1 MRATAVRP
9 DGLVYEPD
17 LLDASEEAR
26 RLDVLRRLEL
36 RPVEMRGQASR
47 RTVRMFGFDYD
58 FSSFGLTP
66 TDPLPASL
74 AVLRGRVAELAGA
87 QSDELAQVLV
97 TRYPA
102 GAAIGW
108 HRDAPPFGVVAGVS
122 LAAPCRM
129 RFQRGAGDER
139 RVFELELAPRSAYVL
154 AGQARSAWQHSIP
167 PVREERWSVT
177 FRTLRN
183 PERWRA

>member
-26 RLDVLRRLEL
+26 LLDVLRRLEL

-74 AVLRGRVAELAGA
+74 AVLRGRV
-87 QSDELAQVLV
+87 
-97 TRYPA
+97 
-102 GAAIGW
+102 
-108 HRDAPPFGVVAGVS
+108 
-122 LAAPCRM
+122 
-129 RFQRGAGDER
+129 
-139 RVFELELAPRSAYVL
+139 FELELAPRSAYVL